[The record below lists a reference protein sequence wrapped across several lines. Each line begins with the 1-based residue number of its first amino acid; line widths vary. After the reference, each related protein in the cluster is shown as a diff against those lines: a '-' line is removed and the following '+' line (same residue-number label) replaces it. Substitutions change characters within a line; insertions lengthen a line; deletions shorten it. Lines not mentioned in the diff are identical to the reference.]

1 MISGGGWFVA
11 GAGWPEVDGERQ
23 DPVLQGPLGVADHG
37 EVHVVG
43 LGLVYEELA
52 LRALERGHTPL
63 AHGTG
68 TFLEPVEHR
77 LDVEGVGHGDML
89 RARPAQPAVP
99 RVGGSGGKL
108 QAVHVPKGRE
118 QL

>member
-1 MISGGGWFVA
+1 
-11 GAGWPEVDGERQ
+11 
-23 DPVLQGPLGVADHG
+23 
-37 EVHVVG
+37 
-43 LGLVYEELA
+43 
-52 LRALERGHTPL
+52 
-63 AHGTG
+63 
-68 TFLEPVEHR
+68 LEPVEHR